1 MINLTVFAN
10 FFIDTEERFL
20 RMQDSFHSFSS
31 ISANRWVINVRGR
44 YSTKTQDFLRLHLG
58 DKLTSYELNS
68 EEGWFHDVRIM
79 LPNINGEYV
88 FFWLEDH
95 INLAKIDL
103 LENIVKEMQEKDL
116 EYMLY
121 SFWQNGR
128 LRQRY
133 NGISLT
139 RGTYLDFFQY
149 NISNHSIIQSN
160 VGGSYII
167 SVAAIFKFSLFKSIV
182 MADDPIPRRWPK
194 ETPFDFEKS
203 PQDTHWLPIKM
214 AISKQE
220 LFASIDDDHECEGY
234 CLQSRGLYP
243 IRENRKSYA
252 VIENVPDK
260 SLISHIKIKLS
271 PLKSEIKSLFKGI
284 YK

>member
-20 RMQDSFHSFSS
+20 RMEDSFKSFSS

-44 YSTKTQDFLRLHLG
+44 YSTRTLDFLRLHLG
-58 DKLTSYELNS
+58 DKLFSYELNS
-68 EEGWFHDVRIM
+68 EEGWFADVRTM
-79 LPNINGEYV
+79 LKHINGEYV

-95 INLAKIDL
+95 INLGKTDL
-103 LENIVKEMQEKDL
+103 LEKIVEEMQEKDL

-139 RGTYLDFFQY
+139 TGTYVDFFEY

-167 SVAAIFKFSLFKSIV
+167 SVAAIFKLSLFKKIIL
-182 MADDPIPRRWPK
+182 ADDPIPKRWPK
-194 ETPFDFEKS
+194 QTPFDFEKS

-214 AISKQE
+214 ALSKQE

-234 CLQSRGLYP
+234 SLQARGLYP
-243 IRENRKSYA
+243 IREGRKSYA
-252 VIENVPDK
+252 VTENVAGK
-260 SLISHIKIKLS
+260 SLISYIINKSS
-271 PLKSEIKSLFKGI
+271 PLRVEIKSLFKR
-284 YK
+284 YL